1 MKPKKIKLPETREA
15 WLKQRKTGIGGSDAG
30 IILGVNKYKSA
41 YTLWAEKSGLVD
53 PEDVQTEATWLGNQL
68 EEIVAKRF
76 EEETGKKVQRSSFSY
91 KSAERPWMLAN
102 IDRKVVGE
110 NAGLECKSANL
121 FTEQDYRADVIPPSY
136 YAQILHYMA
145 VMDFDRMYLAVAV
158 LQRGFF
164 IYTIEREDPAVQAD
178 MEALIEAEAAFWENV
193 QTGAAPEMDGSAS
206 TSDTLNRMDKKGGDL
221 TFLDELIDQRD
232 QLKAEAD
239 AIDKQIGQIENKIK
253 EEMNDHGYDFGVSS
267 QYSVR
272 WKEQEKTTIDT
283 KKLKAEYPEIA
294 EKCSRVSTS
303 RPLMFRRKKSK

>member
-15 WLKQRKTGIGGSDAG
+15 WLKQRKKGIGGSDAG

-53 PEDVQTEATWLGNQL
+53 PEDAQTEATWLGNQL

-91 KSAERPWMLAN
+91 KSAEHPFMLAN

-121 FTEQDYRADVIPPSY
+121 FTEQDYRSDVIPPSY

-164 IYTIEREDPAVQAD
+164 IYTIEREDPVVQAD
-178 MEALIEAEAAFWENV
+178 MEALIEAEMAFWENV
-193 QTGAAPEMDGSAS
+193 QTGIAPEMDGSAS

-239 AIDKQIGQIENKIK
+239 TIGERIGQVENKIK
-253 EEMNDHGYDFGVSS
+253 EEMNVHGYDFGFSS

-303 RPLMFRRKKSK
+303 RPLMIRRKKSK